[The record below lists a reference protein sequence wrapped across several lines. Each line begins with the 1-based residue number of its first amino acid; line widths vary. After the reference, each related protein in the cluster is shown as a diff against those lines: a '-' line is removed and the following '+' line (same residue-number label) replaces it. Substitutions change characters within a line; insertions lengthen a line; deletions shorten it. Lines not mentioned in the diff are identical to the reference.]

1 MKSLEASRVRPAW
14 FDRLVREAKRPP
26 PAPRE
31 HPAEAELSA
40 FAERR
45 VSKAVAGAIG
55 VHLYEC
61 GSCRRAVITLEAAQR
76 VG

>member
-1 MKSLEASRVRPAW
+1 MKSSEAPRERPAW
-14 FDRLVREAKRPP
+14 FERLVREAKSPP

-40 FAERR
+40 FAEQR

-55 VHLYEC
+55 IHLYEC
-61 GSCRRAVITLEAAQR
+61 GGCRRAVITLEAAQR